1 MRKRRILIVIST
13 FLSIPVMLIIATTFW
28 MTEGSIPTDNE
39 IISLSDKLI
48 DDSMIILNKYPEG
61 AFLLDEEEWPES
73 IKTLSPLSVWSN
85 SEGLYILTKKQF
97 VQGWGVFIPREDSE
111 KYLEKTTMPSYNMIV
126 KGVYKF
132 YGD

>member
-1 MRKRRILIVIST
+1 MSTCLLVPVILLLVITHS
-13 FLSIPVMLIIATTFW
+13 VMS
-28 MTEGSIPTDNE
+28 EGSMPTDDE
-39 IISLSDKLI
+39 ILSVSDKLI
-48 DDSMIILNKYPEG
+48 DDSMLIFKNYPEDT
-61 AFLLDEEEWPES
+61 LLIQEEEWPES

-111 KYLEKTTMPSYNMIV
+111 KYLEKTTMPSYNIIV
-126 KGVYKF
+126 KGIYEF